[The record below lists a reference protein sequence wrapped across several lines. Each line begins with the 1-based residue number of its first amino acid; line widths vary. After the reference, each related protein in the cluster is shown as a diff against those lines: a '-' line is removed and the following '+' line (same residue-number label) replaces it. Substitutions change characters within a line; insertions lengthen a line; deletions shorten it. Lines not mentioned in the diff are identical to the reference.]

1 MAASVALTGPIQA
14 RLAATTA
21 ICASSAAFLAI
32 TKETIT
38 ERTDRTDDCPYSGDP
53 IEATGSPE
61 LIRPDTALGSLVLF
75 LTAMYFSYKGLKRRR
90 FVLQNAI
97 CWLLAGVGG
106 CVCFQ
111 AVASIILH
119 FVWPWT

>member
-1 MAASVALTGPIQA
+1 MRVVSG
-14 RLAATTA
+14 
-21 ICASSAAFLAI
+21 FLSYNQRNNNA
-32 TKETIT
+32 

-97 CWLLAGVGG
+97 CWLPAGVGG

-111 AVASIILH
+111 AVAPMILRS
-119 FVWPWT
+119 VWPWT